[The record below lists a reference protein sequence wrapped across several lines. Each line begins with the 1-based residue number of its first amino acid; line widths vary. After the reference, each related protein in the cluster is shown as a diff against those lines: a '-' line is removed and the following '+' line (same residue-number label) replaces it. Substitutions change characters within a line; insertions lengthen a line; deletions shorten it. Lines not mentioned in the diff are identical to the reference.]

1 MRKFLLTLFAS
12 MLLLSPLVSLAQQ
25 GLVTDNGDGTYTAIY
40 TAGKAAGE
48 AKISVITSNGKFA
61 TAAITLLDT
70 KVELSAERTELPAT
84 FLSTTNIIL
93 GVTDSNINQ
102 GNNMHLLSCVIA
114 TCVILG
120 LVATRGYLFSQ
131 DSVSPFQDAVVVWQ
145 CGFFLMMSR
154 RTTAG
159 MRTR

>member
-1 MRKFLLTLFAS
+1 
-12 MLLLSPLVSLAQQ
+12 MLLPLVFLAQQ
-25 GLVTDNGDGTYTAIY
+25 GIVTDNGDGTYTAIY
-40 TAGKAAGE
+40 TAGEAARE
-48 AKISVITSNGKFA
+48 AKTSVITSNGKFA

-102 GNNMHLLSCVIA
+102 GNNLYLLSCVIA

-120 LVATRGYLFSQ
+120 SVATRGYLFSR
-131 DSVSPFQDAVVVWQ
+131 DSGSPFQDAVVSWHMNGLNSSEGDESQLTVQ
-145 CGFFLMMSR
+145 GNVKLGGAAR
-154 RTTAG
+154 Y
-159 MRTR
+159 